1 MYEPKRPPQINRS
14 TVALSKM
21 RFFVAQ
27 VKEYIDLGDP
37 TIDPLHIH
45 DTLEFYLN
53 GERKVKFLV
62 NGKVY
67 SVESGEMIISRRND
81 VHVCIFPESNTYDY
95 HCLWIDADFSSPV
108 FSFLR
113 ESRFSPHVT
122 FDERKKERL
131 RAILSELYQ
140 IQGDENK
147 EVRKLALILDFLSEI
162 TFSDNKNE
170 QTSNIPQQLLK
181 VVSYVDENFKSLK
194 GVRDIVETNFVSA
207 STLNRQF
214 RTYLQTTPRAYLEA
228 RKLSYAL
235 KLLKGGCSV
244 TESCIESGFPDCSHF
259 IVLFKKKFGATPLQY
274 KKTNL

>member
-1 MYEPKRPPQINRS
+1 M
-14 TVALSKM
+14 
-21 RFFVAQ
+21 
-27 VKEYIDLGDP
+27 
-37 TIDPLHIH
+37 
-45 DTLEFYLN
+45 
-53 GERKVKFLV
+53 
-62 NGKVY
+62 
-67 SVESGEMIISRRND
+67 
-81 VHVCIFPESNTYDY
+81 
-95 HCLWIDADFSSPV
+95 
-108 FSFLR
+108 
-113 ESRFSPHVT
+113 
-122 FDERKKERL
+122 
-131 RAILSELYQ
+131 SELYQ

-194 GVRDIVETNFVSA
+194 SVRDIVETNFVSA

-244 TESCIESGFPDCSHF
+244 TEACIESGFPDFAYFSK
-259 IVLFKKKFGATPLQY
+259 IFKRTEGMRPKEYRLR
-274 KKTNL
+274 NR